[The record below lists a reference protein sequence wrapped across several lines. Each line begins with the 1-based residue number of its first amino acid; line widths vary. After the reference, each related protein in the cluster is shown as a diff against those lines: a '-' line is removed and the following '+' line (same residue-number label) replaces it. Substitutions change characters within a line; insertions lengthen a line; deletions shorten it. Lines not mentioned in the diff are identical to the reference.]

1 MADLQ
6 RIRRRIRSVQ
16 TTRQITKALQM
27 VAASKMLKAEE
38 AAKQPQSYVQ
48 VAQALLHNLEAVA
61 DVSRSR
67 FYESRSTGRGLI
79 IMITA
84 DRGMAGPYNANVLRQ
99 LAVGLQGQ
107 KADAVYVG
115 LVGAHALA
123 RVDTAEELAAYPMES
138 SDALVAIVRP
148 ILEEAVTG
156 FTDGTLDSVTLIYTH
171 FESTSRQ
178 SVVSEQLLPLA
189 AQPANRSGGITEPDA
204 GSILDTA
211 VLQFL
216 EAKLLQAVLEA
227 RAAEQAARMLAMMN
241 ATDNASDLIDD
252 LTLTYND
259 VRQSSITQEL
269 AEITGGAEAMNA

>member
-107 KADAVYVG
+107 KADAVCVG
-115 LVGAHALA
+115 LVGAHA
-123 RVDTAEELAAYPMES
+123 LAAYPMES